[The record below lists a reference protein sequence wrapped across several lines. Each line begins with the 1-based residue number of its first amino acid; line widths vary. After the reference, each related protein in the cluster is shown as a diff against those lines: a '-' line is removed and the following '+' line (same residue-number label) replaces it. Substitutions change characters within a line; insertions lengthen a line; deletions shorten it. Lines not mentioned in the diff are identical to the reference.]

1 MQTNWLTTGQG
12 KASMRSTPSGQPKG
26 APIRTMG
33 A

>member
-12 KASMRSTPSGQPKG
+12 TASEKLPGGQPNG
-26 APIRTMG
+26 APIRAMG